1 MRILIWLGIC
11 VIWLIITIV
20 AFFRE
25 GFSTVMNSDK
35 AWGLIVPLLSFIGFF
50 IYMKLAKKAEVG
62 PPEPEGE
69 NASLD
74 ALAKLTIIRDSS
86 IVGAI
91 VPTVVFLNGQQACS
105 IKNGES
111 AVIELT
117 QKHNVLMTNATG
129 SSKVRIE
136 FDAPSGG
143 IGSLHVKANEFQAKT
158 LVWKGDGQVR

>member
-50 IYMKLAKKAEVG
+50 IYMKLAK
-62 PPEPEGE
+62 
-69 NASLD
+69 
-74 ALAKLTIIRDSS
+74 SS